1 MYDYTNATRLLGK
14 GFIARP
20 TLAREPKETEDDGKE
35 KVLRVE
41 GFDVHINPAGTYI
54 VTQKEGKL
62 SMVTVEEY
70 RELLATRL
78 VEEVKTLDDFRSIWV
93 EPTERETLISK
104 LPDDGR
110 GVRLLREIMQ
120 WQEYD
125 IYDVLTQIA
134 YGTDFKTRKERIEA
148 LRYKH
153 ADWFQS
159 LPPQTGDTL
168 IALAQQFAKGGTE
181 ELENPY
187 IFSAPEVRKAG
198 GLEALKVLGEPRD
211 IIVETKRRL
220 FAV

>member
-1 MYDYTNATRLLGK
+1 MK
-14 GFIARP
+14 SIKF
-20 TLAREPKETEDDGKE
+20 
-35 KVLRVE
+35 KV
-41 GFDVHINPAGTYI
+41 FDVHINPAGTYI

-70 RELLATRL
+70 RELLATSL
-78 VEEVKTLDDFRSIWV
+78 AKEVKTLDDFRSIWT
-93 EPTERETLISK
+93 EPSDRKALIDK

-110 GVRLLREIMQ
+110 GVRLLREILE

-125 IYDVLTQIA
+125 LYDVLTQIG
-134 YGTDFKTRKERIEA
+134 YGTAPKTRKERVEA

-168 IALAQQFAKGGTE
+168 LTIAQQFVEGGTE

-187 IFSAPEVRKAG
+187 VLSAPEVRKAG
-198 GLEALKVLGEPRD
+198 GLEALKILGEPKD
-211 IIVETKRRL
+211 IISETKRRL